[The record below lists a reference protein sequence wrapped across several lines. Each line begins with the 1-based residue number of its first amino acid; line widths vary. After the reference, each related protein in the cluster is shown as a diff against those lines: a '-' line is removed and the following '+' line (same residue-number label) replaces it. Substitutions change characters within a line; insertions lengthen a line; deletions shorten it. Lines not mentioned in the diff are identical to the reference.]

1 MVPFLCVFDS
11 KSVRFLFFSSVFVS
25 IASMDYSPNYHNST
39 ASLAVNIMNLTVNER
54 LMSDKSTDILSDISS
69 QDDITSMK
77 ARMVDFDTNNNGLY
91 IRLGYGD
98 CKYFGLNVRFQ
109 WKIQN
114 LFLFLFVFFG
124 NTVSDLTTQMM
135 ITLISTGAMLW
146 FIVGYLFVRQI
157 PSILQNTPSKYQSR
171 TIILCGIY
179 SVTGSAALVSL
190 IVYRSAVLCD
200 SISHF
205 AFVMG
210 AYQYF
215 TLVIDY
221 YGGESEF
228 IKHTNGLK
236 VFNIQ
241 TPPCCCCLQF
251 LLPSEIT
258 KYIFLLHTLLK
269 KSSIQNNFTHLF
281 QE

>member
-1 MVPFLCVFDS
+1 
-11 KSVRFLFFSSVFVS
+11 
-25 IASMDYSPNYHNST
+25 
-39 ASLAVNIMNLTVNER
+39 
-54 LMSDKSTDILSDISS
+54 
-69 QDDITSMK
+69 
-77 ARMVDFDTNNNGLY
+77 
-91 IRLGYGD
+91 
-98 CKYFGLNVRFQ
+98 
-109 WKIQN
+109 
-114 LFLFLFVFFG
+114 
-124 NTVSDLTTQMM
+124 MM
-135 ITLISTGAMLW
+135 ISLISIGAMLL
-146 FIVGYLFVRQI
+146 FIIGYLFIRQI

-179 SVTGSAALVSL
+179 SVTGTAALVSL

-251 LLPSEIT
+251 LLPSELT
-258 KYIFLLHTLLK
+258 KYAHFLLHLVTNKHFFRFKLILCICSRNKLKWLRIMVVQMSIIQGVLLFLLNVLNMIDPVRFIFIIFQKNGQNRTLY
-269 KSSIQNNFTHLF
+269 NNTFFCSVFIFKCIHLSCHLLLHQF
-281 QE
+281 

>member
-1 MVPFLCVFDS
+1 
-11 KSVRFLFFSSVFVS
+11 
-25 IASMDYSPNYHNST
+25 MDYSSNDHNST
-39 ASLAVNIMNLTVNER
+39 ASLAVNIMNFTVNER
-54 LMSDKSTDILSDISS
+54 LLSDKSTDIHNNISS
-69 QDDITSMK
+69 QDDITSIK
-77 ARMVDFDTNNNGLY
+77 ARLMDFDTNNYGLY

-98 CKYFGLNVRFQ
+98 CKCFDLPLPPFSMENL
-109 WKIQN
+109 QN
-114 LFLFLFVFFG
+114 LFIFVFSSGF
-124 NTVSDLTTQMM
+124 TVSDLNTQMM
-135 ITLISTGAMLW
+135 IALISTGAMLLS
-146 FIVGYLFVRQI
+146 IIGYLFVRQI

-179 SVTGSAALVSL
+179 SVTASAALVSL
-190 IVYRSAVLCD
+190 IVYRAAVLCD
-200 SISHF
+200 SIAHF

-241 TPPCCCCLQF
+241 TPPCCCCLHF
-251 LLPSEIT
+251 LLPSELT
-258 KYIFLLHTLLK
+258 KYAFLLKHFSPETLP
-269 KSSIQNNFTHLF
+269 FHLI
-281 QE
+281 

>member
-1 MVPFLCVFDS
+1 MICTFVSDTVIV
-11 KSVRFLFFSSVFVS
+11 SVSALIPISNGKLKIFFFLFFS
-25 IASMDYSPNYHNST
+25 
-39 ASLAVNIMNLTVNER
+39 
-54 LMSDKSTDILSDISS
+54 
-69 QDDITSMK
+69 
-77 ARMVDFDTNNNGLY
+77 
-91 IRLGYGD
+91 
-98 CKYFGLNVRFQ
+98 
-109 WKIQN
+109 
-114 LFLFLFVFFG
+114 FFG
-124 NTVSDLTTQMM
+124 RKVSDLNTQIM
-135 ITLISTGAMLW
+135 ITLISTGAMLL
-146 FIVGYLFVRQI
+146 FIIKYFFIRQI
-157 PSILQNTPSKYQSR
+157 SSILLNTPSKYQSR

-221 YGGESEF
+221 NGGESDF
-228 IKHTNGLK
+228 IKNTNGLK

-251 LLPSEIT
+251 LLPSELT
-258 KYIFLLHTLLK
+258 KYEFLLHFSQGNLH
-269 KSSIQNNFTHLF
+269 SN
-281 QE
+281 

>member
-1 MVPFLCVFDS
+1 
-11 KSVRFLFFSSVFVS
+11 
-25 IASMDYSPNYHNST
+25 MDYSLNHHNST
-39 ASLAVNIMNLTVNER
+39 ASLAVKIMNLTMNER
-54 LMSDKSTDILSDISS
+54 LMSDKSTDMLNNISS

-77 ARMVDFDTNNNGLY
+77 AQMVHFDPNNNGFY

-98 CKYFGLNVRFQ
+98 CKCFHLKSHFQ
-109 WKIQN
+109 SKLKIVFPFF
-114 LFLFLFVFFG
+114 FLLLLFVSVG
-124 NTVSDLTTQMM
+124 KVSDLNTQMM
-135 ITLISTGAMLW
+135 ITLISTGSMLL
-146 FIVGYLFVRQI
+146 FIIGYLFIRQI

-179 SVTGSAALVSL
+179 SVTGTAALVSL

-205 AFVMG
+205 AFVMC

-251 LLPSEIT
+251 LLPSEVT
-258 KYIFLLHTLLK
+258 KYAF
-269 KSSIQNNFTHLF
+269 FTSVF
-281 QE
+281 